1 MGFSKGKGWN
11 PMVVEKVML
20 TYSPPIWVDFFF
32 WYFFSQIY
40 GIFALPQCKMG
51 LEDIQQL
58 GRALVRDH

>member
-1 MGFSKGKGWN
+1 
-11 PMVVEKVML
+11 MVVEKVML